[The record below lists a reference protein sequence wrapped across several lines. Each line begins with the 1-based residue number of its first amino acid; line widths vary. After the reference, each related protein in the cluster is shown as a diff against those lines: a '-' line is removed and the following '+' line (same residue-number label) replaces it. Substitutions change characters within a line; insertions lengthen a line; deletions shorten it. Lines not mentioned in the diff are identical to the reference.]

1 MLSFL
6 YSIEYVDRCHRNR
19 RYIFEAQFLL
29 SYRIYDLGP
38 FLHAIYCVSSVFS
51 KANKN
56 EDYRK
61 DFAIGVFT

>member
-1 MLSFL
+1 MAYF
-6 YSIEYVDRCHRNR
+6 DRCHRNR
-19 RYIFEAQFLL
+19 RYIYIFEVQFLL
-29 SYRIYDLGP
+29 RHGIYDLGP